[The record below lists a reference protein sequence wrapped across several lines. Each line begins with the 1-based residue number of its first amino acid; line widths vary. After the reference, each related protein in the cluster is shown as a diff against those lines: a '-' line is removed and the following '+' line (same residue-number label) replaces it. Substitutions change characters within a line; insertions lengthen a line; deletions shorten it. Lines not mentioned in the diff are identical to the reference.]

1 MSEWVVRHSDG
12 STLKD
17 EQGND
22 IIVKSLEY
30 SGSWMGDSFVTIT
43 FKNPAPILFKIGDYI
58 IYRNEV
64 FEINY
69 DPGKIKQSRRNE
81 YGEAFVYD
89 NVKFNA
95 KQDELART
103 EFLDIVLHD
112 NNIHYTALTKF
123 AFYISSLDDLLDRI
137 QANLDEQWG
146 NGKWKLYSRNRLRSG
161 QRGCDLSVWDKIYG
175 NGVADN
181 VIDSTSITA
190 DNLNCWSTLALINSQ
205 FDVNFITRGRNVFVG
220 TAGLPTTHIFGY
232 GKNNGLYQ
240 IEQNADSEQAITTR
254 LRAYGSTKN
263 IPNRYYATLNLQVYG
278 TITKIV
284 TKQAGQYN
292 YTEFELDLPFKD
304 YYFFNELTTYSSA
317 NNRIYYAK
325 IKVSNKVVNARIY
338 NENGKT
344 QIYSE
349 YVANSADP
357 DDNTDQTAMQQF
369 INSVIVGARVYFLS
383 GVKKESFPAT
393 NKDYATD
400 NLPNNMAIDRLMLPG
415 FPNKSLKQW
424 WDEQSAE
431 TKKRIYQGNKHHL
444 FSENKY
450 RPYVDSTNVST
461 IGVRPS
467 SVYFDTKD
475 IQKGIEEIYP
485 TIEKMEIGGVRIDE
499 VLSAKQIDDNG
510 VFKDGATIPNF
521 SIFLK
526 KEIDFDINDL
536 LKNSTEQPYI
546 CMKNGMCGGRQ
557 FKIAS
562 ARKLKDGSWELTC
575 ERVLD
580 DSLNLYFPYND
591 YQIKPN
597 DHFVLIGIP
606 LPDSYVEAASI
617 RLLKYALAFLDKND
631 YTRYIY
637 SPKIDEVYMQRQ
649 HDSAIADTTGS
660 TISLHDTIKEGDILQ
675 FEDSDLHIDGKVTI
689 DQLTI
694 RENEDKIP
702 TYEITLR
709 EDKSVGTIQK
719 IQEKINSL
727 ESGNGGEFSNNDGGI
742 TIPQLQRLIESFG
755 GKRFIS
761 KLSPDTAQE
770 LITFL
775 KGLKLGNDYSI
786 NELGEAVLKAITSAN
801 YNALEQAGFGITQT
815 KDGKYQLNISD
826 LNVWRKAVFNEIEKR
841 KLSYVGG
848 NFVFSSCGSKIKKV
862 EDKGSVWRCY
872 FYQDDGSTA
881 TTNLWDVDDQARCQI
896 FNIKTGVYA
905 GVANRNYWRRVMAKG
920 DDYIDLSKTD
930 CEQGSDVPQVDDT
943 LVQFGNRTKT
953 DRQNIIE
960 ILTTGDEAPAIVW
973 YSGVNSYSLEGKSTS
988 VISPKKVEFNTN
1000 LFRLITRSGA
1010 RVPLITDRGAWLV
1023 AEKYSYYDRVSDNGR
1038 LWLCIAQG
1046 KDVTSRPSDNNP
1058 DWQLQVDKGANGT
1071 SGKTYIRYSDD
1082 NGATFTKAKFT
1093 ANDNLLDANNTLVQG
1108 TKVRDN
1114 YFSQKSN
1121 GNTESFITFFFD
1133 NTSKAFAPN
1142 KTYCVQAN
1150 VSLSQNNKDIEVFI
1164 YDKNIKSINKVQYLR
1179 TNIGGNAV
1187 IRAYITLAD
1196 NPQANWSHVYIRFD
1210 NNGSTDAN
1218 DSQLDVFNIRVT
1230 CIDDLKGINQLDL
1243 DATIGLNNINRKT
1256 ASNFFTEDNLPC
1268 GAARAIH
1275 VESGKDNEGIFF
1287 PNAQF
1292 VYPNSGMNMV
1302 FSVYMRSTTTG
1313 LQIYQHIEGNTYKA
1327 QSLTPD
1333 WKRYEVVAN
1342 GTGRGHTLCLYT
1354 NKAGEYDVC
1363 CPQFGFPANMMSGAW
1378 MPSIQEENIGTTT
1391 GKYIG
1396 IASWDK
1402 PYPPLNPNAY
1412 TWSAFKGEDGKDA
1425 EIYRLKAS
1433 KESAK
1438 VTADGLL
1445 ICDAAYTIEHVQG
1458 TSVEVI
1464 TSEGAAGNKPYVS
1477 AHTDKG
1483 VSVSVTAGA
1492 NNTILYKLN
1501 GYFDLAARPDNII
1514 VELYVKANGSAKIV
1528 DTRVIPILMEAM
1540 SYTRMVRDMREN
1552 ISANGRDISTIRQT
1566 ANSVSVKVNN
1576 TEARLENGDFV
1587 VKSDTTKFVGTD
1599 GQKKVLIK
1607 DGKVSAELIDA
1618 KQIVA
1623 EGIQGNTI
1631 DAKNATFNNVNVSGT
1646 LKGVS
1651 GTFRQLQCENYIPGE
1666 DPTTLMFDSEGKFL
1680 IRDGDLIMSSQSQR
1694 KPRLIPV
1701 NTWVMGT
1708 FGAKRRTTMV
1718 VKGTT
1723 ADFYLNDVK
1732 ASPYTQ
1738 TLETKNTMDGVVYEV
1753 PCFCYDNSGHTI
1765 YEFPVDT
1772 IVFNI
1777 DSASTFR
1784 YELVMYDTQ
1793 RCIVINAN
1801 DKADNVYI
1809 YSNGVPVRWDGGEV
1823 AEVIKLPITM
1833 LTPKVPA
1840 EFTGAGLMV
1849 GAFRDNN
1856 WGNLKN
1862 IGGV

>member
-1 MSEWVVRHSDG
+1 MIKTRVHILS
-12 STLKD
+12 
-17 EQGND
+17 
-22 IIVKSLEY
+22 KS
-30 SGSWMGDSFVTIT
+30 
-43 FKNPAPILFKIGDYI
+43 
-58 IYRNEV
+58 
-64 FEINY
+64 
-69 DPGKIKQSRRNE
+69 KQ
-81 YGEAFVYD
+81 
-89 NVKFNA
+89 
-95 KQDELART
+95 
-103 EFLDIVLHD
+103 
-112 NNIHYTALTKF
+112 
-123 AFYISSLDDLLDRI
+123 
-137 QANLDEQWG
+137 
-146 NGKWKLYSRNRLRSG
+146 
-161 QRGCDLSVWDKIYG
+161 
-175 NGVADN
+175 
-181 VIDSTSITA
+181 
-190 DNLNCWSTLALINSQ
+190 
-205 FDVNFITRGRNVFVG
+205 
-220 TAGLPTTHIFGY
+220 
-232 GKNNGLYQ
+232 
-240 IEQNADSEQAITTR
+240 
-254 LRAYGSTKN
+254 
-263 IPNRYYATLNLQVYG
+263 
-278 TITKIV
+278 
-284 TKQAGQYN
+284 
-292 YTEFELDLPFKD
+292 
-304 YYFFNELTTYSSA
+304 
-317 NNRIYYAK
+317 
-325 IKVSNKVVNARIY
+325 
-338 NENGKT
+338 
-344 QIYSE
+344 
-349 YVANSADP
+349 
-357 DDNTDQTAMQQF
+357 
-369 INSVIVGARVYFLS
+369 
-383 GVKKESFPAT
+383 
-393 NKDYATD
+393 
-400 NLPNNMAIDRLMLPG
+400 
-415 FPNKSLKQW
+415 
-424 WDEQSAE
+424 
-431 TKKRIYQGNKHHL
+431 
-444 FSENKY
+444 
-450 RPYVDSTNVST
+450 
-461 IGVRPS
+461 
-467 SVYFDTKD
+467 
-475 IQKGIEEIYP
+475 
-485 TIEKMEIGGVRIDE
+485 
-499 VLSAKQIDDNG
+499 
-510 VFKDGATIPNF
+510 
-521 SIFLK
+521 
-526 KEIDFDINDL
+526 
-536 LKNSTEQPYI
+536 
-546 CMKNGMCGGRQ
+546 
-557 FKIAS
+557 
-562 ARKLKDGSWELTC
+562 
-575 ERVLD
+575 
-580 DSLNLYFPYND
+580 
-591 YQIKPN
+591 
-597 DHFVLIGIP
+597 
-606 LPDSYVEAASI
+606 
-617 RLLKYALAFLDKND
+617 
-631 YTRYIY
+631 
-637 SPKIDEVYMQRQ
+637 
-649 HDSAIADTTGS
+649 TGS
-660 TISLHDTIKEGDILQ
+660 
-675 FEDSDLHIDGKVTI
+675 
-689 DQLTI
+689 
-694 RENEDKIP
+694 
-702 TYEITLR
+702 
-709 EDKSVGTIQK
+709 
-719 IQEKINSL
+719 INATM
-727 ESGNGGEFSNNDGGI
+727 SGNGAVNSGEVAAASYAANADNAKEAEHAKEAALAEVAKTAKISENLTKDS
-742 TIPQLQRLIESFG
+742 PVN
-755 GKRFIS
+755 KRFIS
-761 KLSPDTAQE
+761 KLLPDTAQE

-801 YNALEQAGFGITQT
+801 YNALEQTGFGITQT

-826 LNVWRKAVFNEIEKR
+826 LNVWRKAVFNELEKR

-848 NFVFSSCGSKIKKV
+848 NFVFSACGSKIKKV
-862 EDKGSVWRCY
+862 EDKGNVWRCY

-881 TTNLWDVDDQARCQI
+881 TTNLWEVDDQARCQL
-896 FNIKTGVYA
+896 FNIKAGVYQ

-930 CEQGSDVPQVDDT
+930 CEQGSDAPLEGDT

-988 VISPKKVEFNTN
+988 VISPKKVEFDTN

-1010 RVPLITDRGAWLV
+1010 RVPLITDRGAWL
-1023 AEKYSYYDRVSDNGR
+1023 ATEKYGYYDRVSDNGR

-1046 KDVTSRPSDNNP
+1046 KDVTSRPSHDNP

-1071 SGKTYIRYSDD
+1071 SEKTYIRYSDD
-1082 NGATFTKAKFT
+1082 GGETFTKAIPLKATGEMFAGRNIFGVNAGLLAEAGAVLDSSIRGVKCTKTKSLNRVGQLFKRFASNLPRGKFRISGRMKTDGTTFSVNINMGGVNAGDVT
-1093 ANDNLLDANNTLVQG
+1093 ATPNWQSFSLLVNNPG
-1108 TKVRDN
+1108 YSD
-1114 YFSQKSN
+1114 
-1121 GNTESFITFFFD
+1121 
-1133 NTSKAFAPN
+1133 APN
-1142 KTYCVQAN
+1142 YCFVDFRYGMTQPAATALN
-1150 VSLSQNNKDIEVFI
+1150 LYVADLM
-1164 YDKNIKSINKVQYLR
+1164 
-1179 TNIGGNAV
+1179 
-1187 IRAYITLAD
+1187 IT
-1196 NPQANWSHVYIRFD
+1196 QGEEEYEY
-1210 NNGSTDAN
+1210 
-1218 DSQLDVFNIRVT
+1218 
-1230 CIDDLKGINQLDL
+1230 
-1243 DATIGLNNINRKT
+1243 AT
-1256 ASNFFTEDNLPC
+1256 APED
-1268 GAARAIH
+1268 
-1275 VESGKDNEGIFF
+1275 
-1287 PNAQF
+1287 Q
-1292 VYPNSGMNMV
+1292 
-1302 FSVYMRSTTTG
+1302 
-1313 LQIYQHIEGNTYKA
+1313 
-1327 QSLTPD
+1327 
-1333 WKRYEVVAN
+1333 
-1342 GTGRGHTLCLYT
+1342 
-1354 NKAGEYDVC
+1354 
-1363 CPQFGFPANMMSGAW
+1363 QFGL
-1378 MPSIQEENIGTTT
+1378 TT

-1396 IASWDK
+1396 IATWDK
-1402 PYPPLNPNAY
+1402 NYPPPNPSAY

-1483 VSVSVTAGA
+1483 VNVSVAAGA
-1492 NNTILYKLN
+1492 SNTILYKLN
-1501 GYFDLAARPDNII
+1501 GYFDLASRPDNII
-1514 VELYVKANGSAKIV
+1514 VELYIKANGSAKIV
-1528 DTRVIPILMEAM
+1528 DTRVIPILMEAI

-1587 VKSDTTKFVGTD
+1587 VKSDTTKFVGAN

-1738 TLETKNTMDGVVYEV
+1738 TLETKNTTDGVVYEV

-1793 RCIVINAN
+1793 RCMVINAN

>member
-12 STLKD
+12 SVLKD

-58 IYRNEV
+58 TYRNEV

-161 QRGCDLSVWDKIYG
+161 QRGCDLSVWDKTYG
-175 NGVADN
+175 NDIADN

-190 DNLNCWSTLALINSQ
+190 DNLNCWSALALINSQ

-278 TITKIV
+278 IITKIV

-304 YYFFNELTTYSSA
+304 YYFFNELTAYSSA

-325 IKVSNKVVNARIY
+325 IKVSNKIVNARIY

-349 YVANSADP
+349 YVANSVDP

-461 IGVRPS
+461 IGVRPN

-761 KLSPDTAQE
+761 KQSPDTAQAV
-770 LITFL
+770 ITFL
-775 KGLKLGNDYSI
+775 KGLNIGNDYSI

-848 NFVFSSCGSKIKKV
+848 NFVFSACGSKIKKV
-862 EDKGSVWRCY
+862 EDKGDVWRCY

-881 TTNLWDVDDQARCQI
+881 TTNLWEVDDQARCQI
-896 FNIKTGVYA
+896 FNIKADVYQ

-930 CEQGSDVPQVDDT
+930 CEQGSDVPLAGDT
-943 LVQFGNRTKT
+943 IMQFGNRTKT

-973 YSGVNSYSLEGKSTS
+973 YAGVNSYSLEGKSTS
-988 VISPKKVEFNTN
+988 VVSPKKVEFNTN

-1010 RVPLITDRGAWLV
+1010 RVPLITDRGAWV
-1023 AEKYSYYDRVSDNGR
+1023 STEKYGYYDRVSDNGR

-1046 KDVTSRPSDNNP
+1046 KEVTSRPSDNNP

-1071 SGKTYIRYSDD
+1071 SEKTYIRYSDD
-1082 NGATFTKAKFT
+1082 NGATFTKAIPLKATGEMF
-1093 ANDNLLDANNTLVQG
+1093 AGRNIFAVNAGLIAEAGAVLDSSIRGVKC
-1108 TKVRDN
+1108 TKT
-1114 YFSQKSN
+1114 KSLN
-1121 GNTESFITFFFD
+1121 RVGQLF
-1133 NTSKAFAPN
+1133 K
-1142 KTYCVQAN
+1142 
-1150 VSLSQNNKDIEVFI
+1150 
-1164 YDKNIKSINKVQYLR
+1164 
-1179 TNIGGNAV
+1179 
-1187 IRAYITLAD
+1187 
-1196 NPQANWSHVYIRFD
+1196 RF
-1210 NNGSTDAN
+1210 
-1218 DSQLDVFNIRVT
+1218 
-1230 CIDDLKGINQLDL
+1230 K
-1243 DATIGLNNINRKT
+1243 
-1256 ASNFFTEDNLPC
+1256 DNLPR
-1268 GAARAIH
+1268 GKFRI
-1275 VESGKDNEGIFF
+1275 SGRMKTDGTT
-1287 PNAQF
+1287 
-1292 VYPNSGMNMV
+1292 
-1302 FSVYMRSTTTG
+1302 FSVNVNMGGVNAGDVTATPNW
-1313 LQIYQHIEGNTYKA
+1313 QPF
-1327 QSLTPD
+1327 SLLVNNPGYSD
-1333 WKRYEVVAN
+1333 APNYCFVDFRYGMTQPAATALNLYVADLMI
-1342 GTGRGHTLCLYT
+1342 TQ
-1354 NKAGEYDVC
+1354 GEEEYEYAPAPEDQ
-1363 CPQFGFPANMMSGAW
+1363 QFGLTS
-1378 MPSIQEENIGTTT
+1378 

-1396 IASWDK
+1396 IVSWDK

-1445 ICDAAYTIEHVQG
+1445 VCDAAYTIEHVQG

-1464 TSEGAAGNKPYVS
+1464 TSEGAAGNKPYIS

-1483 VSVSVTAGA
+1483 VSVNVTAGA

-1501 GYFDLAARPDNII
+1501 GYFDLASRPDNII
-1514 VELYVKANGSAKIV
+1514 VELYIKANGSAKIV

-1576 TEARLENGDFV
+1576 TEARLENGEFV
-1587 VKSDTTKFVGTD
+1587 VKSDTTKFVGAD

-1651 GTFRQLQCENYIPGE
+1651 GTFRQLQCENYNPGE

-1738 TLETKNTMDGVVYEV
+1738 TLETKNTTDGVVYEV

-1772 IVFNI
+1772 IVFNV

-1793 RCIVINAN
+1793 RCMVINAN

>member
-58 IYRNEV
+58 TYRNEV

-69 DPGKIKQSRRNE
+69 DPGKMKQSRRNE

-161 QRGCDLSVWDKIYG
+161 QRGCDLSVWDKTYG
-175 NGVADN
+175 NGIADN

-190 DNLNCWSTLALINSQ
+190 DNLNCWSALALINSQ

-304 YYFFNELTTYSSA
+304 YYFFNELTAYSSA

-325 IKVSNKVVNARIY
+325 IKVSNKIVNARIY

-349 YVANSADP
+349 YVANSVDP

-369 INSVIVGARVYFLS
+369 VNSVIVGARVYFLS
-383 GVKKESFPAT
+383 GVKKESFPAI

-499 VLSAKQIDDNG
+499 VLSAKQIEDNG

-727 ESGNGGEFSNNDGGI
+727 ESGNGGGFSNNDGGI
-742 TIPQLQRLIESFG
+742 TTPQLQRLIESFG

-848 NFVFSSCGSKIKKV
+848 NFVFSACGSKIKKV
-862 EDKGSVWRCY
+862 EDRGDVWRCY

-896 FNIKTGVYA
+896 FNIKAGVYQ
-905 GVANRNYWRRVMAKG
+905 GVANRNYWRKVVAKG

-930 CEQGSDVPQVDDT
+930 CEQGSDVPLAGDT

-988 VISPKKVEFNTN
+988 VISPKKVEFDTN

-1010 RVPLITDRGAWLV
+1010 RVPLITDRGAWV
-1023 AEKYSYYDRVSDNGR
+1023 STEKYGYYDRVSDNGR

-1046 KDVTSRPSDNNP
+1046 KDVTSRPSDNNT
-1058 DWQLQVDKGANGT
+1058 DWQLQVDKGTNGT
-1071 SGKTYIRYSDD
+1071 SEKTYIRYSDD
-1082 NGATFTKAKFT
+1082 NGTTFTKSKLNHIIGDIATSVAGENRIGQVAKQWSFNRFD
-1093 ANDNLLDANNTLVQG
+1093 AGEVLLCALVEM
-1108 TKVRDN
+1108 
-1114 YFSQKSN
+1114 S
-1121 GNTESFITFFFD
+1121 GNTTESPSMYFQ
-1133 NTSKAFAPN
+1133 AQPN
-1142 KTYCVQAN
+1142 
-1150 VSLSQNNKDIEVFI
+1150 
-1164 YDKNIKSINKVQYLR
+1164 
-1179 TNIGGNAV
+1179 GGVGGWDV
-1187 IRAYITLAD
+1187 IRTPWTNLQNGVQVLQAVCTLPNSMTD
-1196 NPQANWSHVYIRFD
+1196 NGILNMRLD
-1210 NNGSTDAN
+1210 NVDGTIKVHDLTLMYRN
-1218 DSQLDVFNIRVT
+1218 DV
-1230 CIDDLKGINQLDL
+1230 KG
-1243 DATIGLNNINRKT
+1243 
-1256 ASNFFTEDNLPC
+1256 TELTQDNMFL
-1268 GAARAIH
+1268 
-1275 VESGKDNEGIFF
+1275 SGKE
-1287 PNAQF
+1287 
-1292 VYPNSGMNMV
+1292 
-1302 FSVYMRSTTTG
+1302 
-1313 LQIYQHIEGNTYKA
+1313 
-1327 QSLTPD
+1327 
-1333 WKRYEVVAN
+1333 
-1342 GTGRGHTLCLYT
+1342 
-1354 NKAGEYDVC
+1354 
-1363 CPQFGFPANMMSGAW
+1363 
-1378 MPSIQEENIGTTT
+1378 T

-1396 IASWDK
+1396 IMSWDK
-1402 PYPPLNPNAY
+1402 ENPALDPSAY

-1445 ICDAAYTIEHVQG
+1445 VCDAAYTIEHVQG

-1464 TSEGAAGNKPYVS
+1464 TSEGVAGNKPYIS

-1501 GYFDLAARPDNII
+1501 GYFDLVSRPDNII
-1514 VELYVKANGSAKIV
+1514 VELYVKVGGSAKIV

-1587 VKSDTTKFVGTD
+1587 VKSDSTKFVGAD
-1599 GQKKVLIK
+1599 GQKKVLLR

-1738 TLETKNTMDGVVYEV
+1738 TLETKSTTDGDIYEV

-1772 IVFNI
+1772 IVFNV

-1793 RCIVINAN
+1793 RCMVINAN

-1856 WGNLKN
+1856 WSNLKN

>member
-58 IYRNEV
+58 TYRNEV

-69 DPGKIKQSRRNE
+69 DPGKMKQSRRNE

-137 QANLDEQWG
+137 QANLNEQWG
-146 NGKWKLYSRNRLRSG
+146 DGEWKLYSRNRLRSG
-161 QRGCDLSVWDKIYG
+161 QRGCDLSVWDKTYG
-175 NGVADN
+175 NGIADN

-190 DNLNCWSTLALINSQ
+190 DNLNCWSALALINSQ

-304 YYFFNELTTYSSA
+304 YYFFNELTAYSSA

-325 IKVSNKVVNARIY
+325 IKVSNKIVNARIY

-344 QIYSE
+344 KIYSE
-349 YVANSADP
+349 YVANSVDP

-393 NKDYATD
+393 NKNYATD

-461 IGVRPS
+461 IGVRPN

-499 VLSAKQIDDNG
+499 VLSAKQIEDNG

-526 KEIDFDINDL
+526 KEIDFDINDM

-694 RENEDKIP
+694 RENGDKIP
-702 TYEITLR
+702 IYEITLR

-848 NFVFSSCGSKIKKV
+848 NFVFSACGSKIKKV
-862 EDKGSVWRCY
+862 EDNGNVWRCY
-872 FYQDDGSTA
+872 FYQDDGTTA
-881 TTNLWDVDDQARCQI
+881 TTNLWDVDDQARCQT
-896 FNIKTGVYA
+896 FNIRAGVYA
-905 GVANRNYWRRVMAKG
+905 GVSNRNYWRRVVAKG
-920 DDYIDLSKTD
+920 EDWIDLSKTD
-930 CEQGSDVPQVDDT
+930 CEQGSDTPMVDDT
-943 LVQFGNRTKT
+943 LVQFGNRTKA

-988 VISPKKVEFNTN
+988 VISPKKVEFDTN

-1010 RVPLITDRGAWLV
+1010 RVPLITDRGAWL
-1023 AEKYSYYDRVSDNGR
+1023 ATEKYGYYDRVSDNGR

-1058 DWQLQVDKGANGT
+1058 DWQLQVDKGINGT
-1071 SGKTYIRYSDD
+1071 SEKTYIRYSDD
-1082 NGATFTKAKFT
+1082 NGATFTKAIPLKATGEMFAGRNIFAVNAGLLAEAGAVLDSSIRGVKCTKTKSLNRVGQLFKRFASNLPQGKFRISGRLKTDGTTFSVNVNMGGVNAGDVT
-1093 ANDNLLDANNTLVQG
+1093 ATPNWQPFNLLVNNPG
-1108 TKVRDN
+1108 YSD
-1114 YFSQKSN
+1114 
-1121 GNTESFITFFFD
+1121 
-1133 NTSKAFAPN
+1133 APN
-1142 KTYCVQAN
+1142 YCFVDFRYGMTQSAATALN
-1150 VSLSQNNKDIEVFI
+1150 LYVADLM
-1164 YDKNIKSINKVQYLR
+1164 
-1179 TNIGGNAV
+1179 
-1187 IRAYITLAD
+1187 ITQGEEEYEYA
-1196 NPQANWSHVYIRFD
+1196 PAP
-1210 NNGSTDAN
+1210 
-1218 DSQLDVFNIRVT
+1218 
-1230 CIDDLKGINQLDL
+1230 
-1243 DATIGLNNINRKT
+1243 
-1256 ASNFFTEDNLPC
+1256 ED
-1268 GAARAIH
+1268 
-1275 VESGKDNEGIFF
+1275 
-1287 PNAQF
+1287 Q
-1292 VYPNSGMNMV
+1292 
-1302 FSVYMRSTTTG
+1302 
-1313 LQIYQHIEGNTYKA
+1313 
-1327 QSLTPD
+1327 
-1333 WKRYEVVAN
+1333 
-1342 GTGRGHTLCLYT
+1342 
-1354 NKAGEYDVC
+1354 
-1363 CPQFGFPANMMSGAW
+1363 QFGLTQGR
-1378 MPSIQEENIGTTT
+1378 
-1391 GKYIG
+1391 YIG
-1396 IASWDK
+1396 IMSWDK
-1402 PYPPLNPNAY
+1402 PYPPLNPSAY

-1483 VSVSVTAGA
+1483 VNVGVTAGA

-1501 GYFDLAARPDNII
+1501 GYFDLASRPDNII
-1514 VELYVKANGSAKIV
+1514 IELNVKANGSAKIV

-1540 SYTRMVRDMREN
+1540 SYTRMVRDIREN

-1587 VKSDTTKFVGTD
+1587 VKSDTTKFIGSD

-1607 DGKVSAELIDA
+1607 DGKVSAELIDT

-1631 DAKNATFNNVNVSGT
+1631 DAKNATFNNVNVSGV

-1651 GTFRQLQCENYIPGE
+1651 GTFRQLQCENYNPGE

-1738 TLETKNTMDGVVYEV
+1738 TLESKSTTDGDIYEV

-1772 IVFNI
+1772 IVFNV

-1793 RCIVINAN
+1793 RCMVINAN

-1840 EFTGAGLMV
+1840 EFTGAGLMI